1 MKRFLC
7 LLAFTVFLLSSCAET
22 DIKQQLSFPLAM
34 RASLSPEGSDFYA
47 EMDQNGCTVSFESE
61 RLKGI
66 SLYISPNGNR
76 VSVDGYF
83 SRDVENGCFPA
94 QELLCRALLLLNTS
108 EVNGE
113 KSGNAVK
120 YTIDETVI
128 MVYYN
133 EDTKEVTHIETE
145 EKGRRFLFTVALL
158 DSNEAQSNGAGRS

>member
-1 MKRFLC
+1 
-7 LLAFTVFLLSSCAET
+7 
-22 DIKQQLSFPLAM
+22 
-34 RASLSPEGSDFYA
+34 
-47 EMDQNGCTVSFESE
+47 
-61 RLKGI
+61 
-66 SLYISPNGNR
+66 
-76 VSVDGYF
+76 
-83 SRDVENGCFPA
+83 
-94 QELLCRALLLLNTS
+94 ALLLLNTS

-120 YTIDETVI
+120 YTIDETII